1 MSEKHVNLFSIKL
14 SAPLWNLLPL
24 AGKPVIA
31 IEQRDELKRLVSF
44 SAYHFIDHR
53 FLWRD
58 VVLSEKWWVNLAGA
72 TKDHIVLKV
81 FENTE
86 NPDKTSYLFLDTDSG
101 KPVLNHPQQI
111 DWAHTNNTEHPFQY
125 LEGEPDFET
134 VKNFLSTSCKEIPM
148 LGAEYIE
155 YANHVIISYYV
166 GAPARIKNWL
176 AVFNLKGE
184 CLYQEEI
191 GTNLK
196 GIGINTFFITSG
208 YLFFVKNKTE
218 LVTFR
223 IV

>member
-1 MSEKHVNLFSIKL
+1 MPEKHVNLFSIKL
-14 SAPLWNLLPL
+14 SSPVWNILPF
-24 AGKPVIA
+24 AGKPLMA
-31 IEQRDELKRLVSF
+31 IEHRDELKRQVSF

-58 VVLSEKWWVNLAGA
+58 VVLSEKWWINLAGA
-72 TKDHIVLKV
+72 TKDHMVLKV

-86 NPDKTSYLFLDTDSG
+86 NPDKTSYLLLDADTG
-101 KPVLNHPQQI
+101 IPAPHQHQQI
-111 DWAHTNNTEHPFQY
+111 NWMHTNDTVYPFQY
-125 LEGEPDFET
+125 LAGEPEFET
-134 VKNFLSTSCKEIPM
+134 VKNFLTAQRKEMPV

-155 YANHVIISYYV
+155 YADHIIISYYV
-166 GAPARIKNWL
+166 GAPARFNNWL
-176 AVFNLKGE
+176 AIYNLKGE
-184 CLYQEEI
+184 CLYEDEI